1 MKLYH
6 QELGNISLAAPLATP
21 MVILHG
27 LFGASDNWIT
37 VGRVLAEKRQVFL
50 IDQRNHGKSPH
61 STDWDYNTMSNDL
74 QEFLVEKN
82 LTNVILLG
90 HSMGGKTVMNFACNQ
105 PKTTK
110 NKDFSENIFNIE
122 KLIVADIAPRA
133 YPLHHKAILEGLL
146 TIDVANLASRQAAE
160 EQLAKFVPENDTRNF
175 LLKSLYRDE
184 NGKFAWRINIPVINE
199 KIQGIMNTLE
209 KKQSFDN
216 PTLFIRGG
224 KSNYIIEEDLPLIK
238 TFFPNYELKTIPE
251 AGHWLHAEKP
261 QEFIKI
267 VTEFLD

>member
-110 NKDFSENIFNIE
+110 NKDTTGWQLSYSRKLPEEFILAFGVKQDSIE
-122 KLIVADIAPRA
+122 F
-133 YPLHHKAILEGLL
+133 
-146 TIDVANLASRQAAE
+146 TN
-160 EQLAKFVPENDTRNF
+160 
-175 LLKSLYRDE
+175 
-184 NGKFAWRINIPVINE
+184 
-199 KIQGIMNTLE
+199 
-209 KKQSFDN
+209 
-216 PTLFIRGG
+216 
-224 KSNYIIEEDLPLIK
+224 LPLIRK
-238 TFFPNYELKTIPE
+238 DDILAYTVNLAKEWSKNFEMSLAWESRKLDSNIQKNDATNRSVVLGMTYTF
-251 AGHWLHAEKP
+251 
-261 QEFIKI
+261 
-267 VTEFLD
+267 

>member
-6 QELGNISLAAPLATP
+6 QELGEIALATP

-27 LFGASDNWIT
+27 LFGASDNWIS

-61 STDWDYNTMSNDL
+61 STDWDYNVMSNDL
-74 QEFLVEKN
+74 QEFLLEKN
-82 LTNVILLG
+82 LANVIVLG

-105 PKTTK
+105 PK
-110 NKDFSENIFNIE
+110 NENNNIFNIE

-133 YPLHHKAILEGLL
+133 YPLHHKVILEGLL
-146 TIDVANLASRQAAE
+146 SIDLENIASRQAADQ
-160 EQLAKFVPENDTRNF
+160 QLAKFVPENDTRSF

-184 NGKFAWRINIPVINE
+184 NGKFAWRINIPIINE
-199 KIQGIMNTLE
+199 KIQGIMNVLE
-209 KKQSFDN
+209 QKHTFDN
-216 PTLFIRGG
+216 PALFVRGE
-224 KSNYIIEEDLPLIK
+224 KSNYIQEEDLPLIK
-238 TFFPNYELKTIPE
+238 NSFPNYELKTITD

-267 VTEFLD
+267 VTEFLEK

>member
-6 QELGNISLAAPLATP
+6 QELGETSLETP

-27 LFGASDNWIT
+27 LFGASDNWIS

-61 STDWDYNTMSNDL
+61 STDWDYNAMSNDL
-74 QEFLVEKN
+74 EEFLVEKN

-105 PKTTK
+105 PKTA
-110 NKDFSENIFNIE
+110 NNENIFNIE
-122 KLIVADIAPRA
+122 KLIIADIAPRA

-146 TIDVANLASRQAAE
+146 SIDVANLASRQVAE
-160 EQLAKFVPENDTRNF
+160 QQLAKFVPENDTRNF

-199 KIQGIMNTLE
+199 KIEGIMNILE

-216 PTLFIRGG
+216 ATLFIRGG
-224 KSNYIIEEDLPLIK
+224 KSNYIQEEDLPLIK
-238 TFFPNYELKTIPE
+238 TFFPNYELKTIID

-267 VTEFLD
+267 VTEFLEK

>member
-1 MKLYH
+1 MKLYY
-6 QELGNISLAAPLATP
+6 QELGETSTNTPVNTP
-21 MVILHG
+21 MIILHG
-27 LFGASDNWIT
+27 LFGASDNWLT
-37 VGRVLAEKRQVFL
+37 TGRVFAEKRQVFL

-61 STDWDYNTMSNDL
+61 STNWDYNVMSSDL
-74 QEFLVEKN
+74 EEFLLEKK

-105 PKTTK
+105 PKNAE
-110 NKDFSENIFNIE
+110 NKNIFNIE

-133 YPLHHKAILEGLL
+133 YELHHQTILEGLL
-146 TIDVANLASRQAAE
+146 TIDVANLASRQAAD

-199 KIQGIMNTLE
+199 KIQGIMNILE
-209 KKQSFDN
+209 KKATFDN

-224 KSNYIIEEDLPLIK
+224 KSNYIKDEDTTLIK
-238 TFFPNYELKTIPE
+238 TFFPDIQLKTIPD

-261 QEFIKI
+261 QEFVKM
-267 VTEFLD
+267 VTEFLEV

>member
-6 QELGNISLAAPLATP
+6 QELGNISLETP

-61 STDWDYNTMSNDL
+61 SVEWDYNVMSNDL
-74 QEFLVEKN
+74 QEFLTEKN

-105 PKTTK
+105 PKTAK
-110 NKDFSENIFNIE
+110 NRDLFNIE

-133 YPLHHKAILEGLL
+133 YQLHHQKLLEGLL
-146 TIDVANLASRQAAE
+146 TIDIANLSSRQAAD

-199 KIQGIMNTLE
+199 KIQGIMNILE
-209 KKQSFDN
+209 KKQTFNN
-216 PTLFIRGG
+216 PTLFISGG
-224 KSNYIIEEDLPLIK
+224 KSNYIKETDIPLIE
-238 TFFPNYELKTIPE
+238 TYFPNYQLKKIPD

-261 QEFIKI
+261 QEFVKI
-267 VTEFLD
+267 VTEFLDM